1 MIHHSEDEQ
10 PQSSLQQRSPLS
22 GSADSPSLPPADHG
36 CSRDAGAEVSC
47 RAAAARPSAVSV
59 AGSAPQT
66 KAGRRE
72 GAREPAAGERGWA
85 LSRREGECRR
95 AVRAEG
101 GAGRASA
108 RDNLTGPG
116 GPRGASRRRIPKAPG
131 PTPPSPRPAPPRGPG
146 RPFAAVRCRR
156 LPAPRLPAAP
166 IASGCVFAARL
177 GSARLDPAACPP
189 PPSGLRDYGRRS
201 AAVPGSKVQSR
212 RGAVREMQLRF
223 LRTLLRMVPTPPPEL
238 CRLRHLPPRRSEPV
252 SRSCRMVPAAQR
264 AAPGLRAGGMAR
276 GGGRQRLS
284 ALAGVCSAGRGAE
297 VQGERGRTR
306 RGEGKKKKEG
316 KKRGLLPP
324 TILASAP
331 ENLLQH
337 HLDAAAPHRHKGRPG
352 GGSAPARSAPAL
364 PRGAARR
371 HWLTCSRQAERGR
384 AGMPGALPSPTGRC
398 PAHTLSAS
406 PSKTTAVC
414 MTSNYSLTSYYILQ
428 KGNYSTAWWGAF
440 SWAFVWPKSILKWFD
455 RKCQA
460 LGLTDKQEEAF
471 KMLTALPP
479 KAVGAPAEG
488 EMHHSA
494 ELDLMF
500 PVGPFQLR
508 LFYDYDCVTWIR
520 L

>member
-131 PTPPSPRPAPPRGPG
+131 PTPPSPRPAPPHGPG

-276 GGGRQRLS
+276 GGRAAAALRASGGLQCGQRS
-284 ALAGVCSAGRGAE
+284 GGAGRKRE
-297 VQGERGRTR
+297 NKERR
-306 RGEGKKKKEG
+306 REKKEG
-316 KKRGLLPP
+316 GEKKRV
-324 TILASAP
+324 
-331 ENLLQH
+331 
-337 HLDAAAPHRHKGRPG
+337 
-352 GGSAPARSAPAL
+352 APAHNPSISA
-364 PRGAARR
+364 
-371 HWLTCSRQAERGR
+371 
-384 AGMPGALPSPTGRC
+384 
-398 PAHTLSAS
+398 
-406 PSKTTAVC
+406 
-414 MTSNYSLTSYYILQ
+414 
-428 KGNYSTAWWGAF
+428 
-440 SWAFVWPKSILKWFD
+440 
-455 RKCQA
+455 
-460 LGLTDKQEEAF
+460 
-471 KMLTALPP
+471 
-479 KAVGAPAEG
+479 
-488 EMHHSA
+488 
-494 ELDLMF
+494 
-500 PVGPFQLR
+500 
-508 LFYDYDCVTWIR
+508 
-520 L
+520 